1 MVLAAGLAV
10 LVRVPRVGALAYPD
24 EGGAL
29 LVVRQWQTEGPGLY
43 GPLEVDRPPLLMAFW
58 RVAAAL
64 GGVEQARWLVCPLV
78 ATLVLGAGWAGWLIG
93 DARGARWS
101 AITVASLAASPLI
114 GTWEVN
120 AELVAAPLI
129 MLSCALILLS
139 LDRARHQESYRRWA
153 LLGGLIGSGA
163 VLVKQNLLDSL
174 VFAAV
179 LLVASTARGT
189 LARADAARLGGWLL
203 AGVMLPQSAAAT
215 WVTVWGPG
223 LGALWEALYGF
234 RSAAFQ
240 VVMTQSFAYPWE
252 RLQLLGLL
260 SVGSGVVVLAGVYLG
275 VQRRSGRRAEP
286 LSIAVSAM
294 LVFGLL
300 SVGLGASYWGHYLI
314 ELIPALGLAAGH
326 LCLTSVSTRRW
337 AAVTVWFVAL
347 SAVTANAVAST
358 GTLVPSAKPTR
369 PWSRGCARR
378 PSTPTRWWWPMGIP
392 T

>member
-1 MVLAAGLAV
+1 
-10 LVRVPRVGALAYPD
+10 
-24 EGGAL
+24 
-29 LVVRQWQTEGPGLY
+29 
-43 GPLEVDRPPLLMAFW
+43 
-58 RVAAAL
+58 
-64 GGVEQARWLVCPLV
+64 
-78 ATLVLGAGWAGWLIG
+78 
-93 DARGARWS
+93 
-101 AITVASLAASPLI
+101 
-114 GTWEVN
+114 
-120 AELVAAPLI
+120 
-129 MLSCALILLS
+129 
-139 LDRARHQESYRRWA
+139 
-153 LLGGLIGSGA
+153 

-203 AGVMLPQSAAAT
+203 AGVMLPLSAAAT

-240 VVMTQSFAYPWE
+240 VVMTQSFTYPWE

-326 LCLTSVSTRRW
+326 LCLTSASTRRW

-358 GTLVPSAKPTR
+358 GTLVPSRKADQAVVTWLRSAAEHTDSVVVAYGHPDLIEEA
-369 PWSRGCARR
+369 GL
-378 PSTPTRWWWPMGIP
+378 TPTYRHLWSLPMRTLDPKLTELTAALRDRNRP
-392 T
+392 TWLVAWHNLNSWDIDEEGRLSHLVATRYRPAATICGVEVFLRVSVDRVLPQMTAACGE